1 MEINKIAGIILILG
15 SLALGYLG
23 INKISENT
31 TSVKVFDLK
40 IDMSNESKKEQGYI
54 YLGLAVVLFSG
65 GIYTFKKHS

>member
-23 INKISENT
+23 INKISKNT

-65 GIYTFKKHS
+65 GIYTLKKNS